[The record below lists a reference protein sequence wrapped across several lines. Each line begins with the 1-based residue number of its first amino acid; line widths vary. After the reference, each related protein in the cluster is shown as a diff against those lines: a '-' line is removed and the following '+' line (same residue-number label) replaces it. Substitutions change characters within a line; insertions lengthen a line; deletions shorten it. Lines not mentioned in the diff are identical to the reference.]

1 MLIIK
6 QVVLI
11 GLGLSLNV
19 SHKSKLRMLILVFI
33 LVIYDAHT
41 HTKKKSCSLTSKT
54 DEGPNPCEMVKQ
66 PRYRK
71 GPDVCFD
78 EAKQVKLN
86 L

>member
-1 MLIIK
+1 M
-6 QVVLI
+6 
-11 GLGLSLNV
+11 
-19 SHKSKLRMLILVFI
+19 
-33 LVIYDAHT
+33 
-41 HTKKKSCSLTSKT
+41 CSLTRDT

-86 L
+86 LQHFSVSLKTAVVLF

>member
-1 MLIIK
+1 
-6 QVVLI
+6 
-11 GLGLSLNV
+11 
-19 SHKSKLRMLILVFI
+19 MLILVM
-33 LVIYDAHT
+33 YMH
-41 HTKKKSCSLTSKT
+41 KKNQKNPPLCSLTRET